1 MRQIKNEAVAAEG
14 KGRGGKASKQNKIH
28 EFCNFLRANASL
40 CCCAHKTKGPSELS
54 SECAARSNRQ
64 PVRREWKGKE
74 GEGETEEPSVES
86 VRRHFVFVLFCFLFV
101 NPKKLTD
108 AVRRVKMKSSEL
120 LVEKSLHSLFG
131 NSRVS

>member
-14 KGRGGKASKQNKIH
+14 KGREGKATKQNKIH

-64 PVRREWKGKE
+64 PESREGKGK
-74 GEGETEEPSVES
+74 EGETEEPSVES
-86 VRRHFVFVLFCFLFV
+86 VRRHFVFVLFSFLCA

-108 AVRRVKMKSSEL
+108 AVRRVKI
-120 LVEKSLHSLFG
+120 V
-131 NSRVS
+131 V